1 MFRFRG
7 LSGWA
12 NILVTGGS
20 RGIGAA
26 IAKKFAEQG
35 DTVYIT
41 YCKSK
46 EAAQALEQ
54 QYGIHPIFA
63 DFREDFGALKAGKAI
78 AEQIGTID
86 TLVNNAA
93 ISVVDVFQCVSEED
107 CTALYR
113 VNLFGTVDMTR
124 AILPTMLQQHAGNI
138 INITSVWGQTG
149 ASCEVDYS
157 VTKGGIIA
165 FTKALAKEVAL
176 SGIRVNA
183 VSPGVIDTEMNA
195 HLSEEDRKELAE
207 ETPLQRIGK
216 PEEVADAVLFLA
228 SERAA
233 FITGQVLPVN
243 GGFFI

>member
-1 MFRFRG
+1 M
-7 LSGWA
+7 A

-54 QYGIHPIFA
+54 QHGIYPIFA
-63 DFREDFGALKAGKAI
+63 DFREERGAFKSGKAI
-78 AEQIGTID
+78 AEQIGAID

-93 ISVVDVFQCVSEED
+93 ISVVDVFQCVSEKD

-113 VNLFGTVDMTR
+113 INLFGTVDMTR

-165 FTKALAKEVAL
+165 FTKALAKEVAP

-216 PEEVADAVLFLA
+216 PEEIADAVLFLA

>member
-1 MFRFRG
+1 M
-7 LSGWA
+7 A

-124 AILPTMLQQHAGNI
+124 AILPTMLQQHTGNI

-165 FTKALAKEVAL
+165 FTKALAIEVAL

-195 HLSEEDRKELAE
+195 HLSEEDRQELAE

>member
-1 MFRFRG
+1 M
-7 LSGWA
+7 A

-63 DFREDFGALKAGKAI
+63 DFREERGAFKSGKAI

-165 FTKALAKEVAL
+165 FTKALAKEVAP
-176 SGIRVNA
+176 S
-183 VSPGVIDTEMNA
+183 GVIDTEMNA

-216 PEEVADAVLFLA
+216 PEEIADAVLFLA

>member
-1 MFRFRG
+1 M
-7 LSGWA
+7 A

-46 EAAQALEQ
+46 EAAQALQQ

-124 AILPTMLQQHAGNI
+124 AILPTMLQQHTGNI

-195 HLSEEDRKELAE
+195 HLSEEDRQELAE

>member
-1 MFRFRG
+1 M
-7 LSGWA
+7 A

-63 DFREDFGALKAGKAI
+63 DFREDFGALKVGKAI

-93 ISVVDVFQCVSEED
+93 VSVVDVFQCVSEED

-113 VNLFGTVDMTR
+113 VNLFGTVNMTR

-165 FTKALAKEVAL
+165 FTKALAKEVAP

-183 VSPGVIDTEMNA
+183 VAPGVIDTEMNA
-195 HLSEEDRKELAE
+195 HLSEEDRQELAE

-216 PEEVADAVLFLA
+216 PEEIADAVLFLA

-233 FITGQVLPVN
+233 FITGQILPVN

>member
-1 MFRFRG
+1 M
-7 LSGWA
+7 A

-46 EAAQALEQ
+46 EAAQAVEQ

-124 AILPTMLQQHAGNI
+124 AILPTMLQQHTGNI

-195 HLSEEDRKELAE
+195 HLSEEDRQELAE

-233 FITGQVLPVN
+233 FITGQILPGN

>member
-1 MFRFRG
+1 M
-7 LSGWA
+7 A

-46 EAAQALEQ
+46 EAAQVLEQ

-157 VTKGGIIA
+157 VTKGCIIA
-165 FTKALAKEVAL
+165 FTKALAKEVAP

-216 PEEVADAVLFLA
+216 PEEIADAVLFLA

>member
-1 MFRFRG
+1 M
-7 LSGWA
+7 A

-46 EAAQALEQ
+46 EAAQVLEQ

-165 FTKALAKEVAL
+165 FTKALAKEVAP

>member
-1 MFRFRG
+1 M
-7 LSGWA
+7 A

-93 ISVVDVFQCVSEED
+93 VSVVDVFQ
-107 CTALYR
+107 
-113 VNLFGTVDMTR
+113 
-124 AILPTMLQQHAGNI
+124 
-138 INITSVWGQTG
+138 
-149 ASCEVDYS
+149 
-157 VTKGGIIA
+157 
-165 FTKALAKEVAL
+165 
-176 SGIRVNA
+176 
-183 VSPGVIDTEMNA
+183 
-195 HLSEEDRKELAE
+195 
-207 ETPLQRIGK
+207 
-216 PEEVADAVLFLA
+216 
-228 SERAA
+228 
-233 FITGQVLPVN
+233 
-243 GGFFI
+243 

>member
-1 MFRFRG
+1 M
-7 LSGWA
+7 A

-20 RGIGAA
+20 RGIGAV

-54 QYGIHPIFA
+54 QYGIHSIFA
-63 DFREDFGALKAGKAI
+63 DFREERGAFKSGKAI

-165 FTKALAKEVAL
+165 FTKALAKEVAP

-216 PEEVADAVLFLA
+216 PEEIADAVLFLA

>member
-1 MFRFRG
+1 
-7 LSGWA
+7 
-12 NILVTGGS
+12 
-20 RGIGAA
+20 
-26 IAKKFAEQG
+26 
-35 DTVYIT
+35 
-41 YCKSK
+41 
-46 EAAQALEQ
+46 
-54 QYGIHPIFA
+54 
-63 DFREDFGALKAGKAI
+63 
-78 AEQIGTID
+78 
-86 TLVNNAA
+86 
-93 ISVVDVFQCVSEED
+93 
-107 CTALYR
+107 
-113 VNLFGTVDMTR
+113 MTR

-165 FTKALAKEVAL
+165 FTKALAKEVAP

-183 VSPGVIDTEMNA
+183 VSPGVIDT
-195 HLSEEDRKELAE
+195 EEDRKELAE

-216 PEEVADAVLFLA
+216 PEEIADAVLFLA

>member
-1 MFRFRG
+1 M
-7 LSGWA
+7 A

-54 QYGIHPIFA
+54 QYDIHPIFA

-124 AILPTMLQQHAGNI
+124 AILPTMLQQHTGNI

-195 HLSEEDRKELAE
+195 HLSEEDRQELAE

-233 FITGQVLPVN
+233 FITGQILPVN

>member
-1 MFRFRG
+1 MDAARG
-7 LSGWA
+7 FMIDYEDKPESL
-12 NILVTGGS
+12 
-20 RGIGAA
+20 R
-26 IAKKFAEQG
+26 AK
-35 DTVYIT
+35 
-41 YCKSK
+41 
-46 EAAQALEQ
+46 
-54 QYGIHPIFA
+54 
-63 DFREDFGALKAGKAI
+63 GKAI

-165 FTKALAKEVAL
+165 FTKALAKEVAP

-216 PEEVADAVLFLA
+216 PEEIADAVLFLA

-233 FITGQVLPVN
+233 FITGQVFYSRAIILHLRAKCVL
-243 GGFFI
+243 IILYVCYHTQSYYAI

>member
-1 MFRFRG
+1 M
-7 LSGWA
+7 A

-124 AILPTMLQQHAGNI
+124 AILPTMLQQHTGNI

-195 HLSEEDRKELAE
+195 HLSEEDRQELAE

-233 FITGQVLPVN
+233 FITGQILPVN

>member
-1 MFRFRG
+1 M
-7 LSGWA
+7 A
-12 NILVTGGS
+12 NILITGGS
-20 RGIGAA
+20 QGIGAA
-26 IAKKFAEQG
+26 IAKKFVKQG

-46 EAAQALEQ
+46 AAAQELEQ
-54 QYGIHPIFA
+54 RYGIHPIFA
-63 DFREDFGALKAGKAI
+63 DFREDKGALKAGKAI
-78 AEQIGTID
+78 AKQMGVID

-93 ISVVDVFQCVSEED
+93 VSVVDVFQCVSEED
-107 CTALYR
+107 STALYR

-165 FTKALAKEVAL
+165 FTKALAKEVAP

-216 PEEVADAVLFLA
+216 PEEVADAVAFLA
-228 SERAA
+228 SEQAA

>member
-1 MFRFRG
+1 M
-7 LSGWA
+7 A

-93 ISVVDVFQCVSEED
+93 VSVVDVFQCVSEED

-124 AILPTMLQQHAGNI
+124 AILPTMLQQHTGNI

-195 HLSEEDRKELAE
+195 HLSEEDRQELAE

>member
-1 MFRFRG
+1 M
-7 LSGWA
+7 A

-46 EAAQALEQ
+46 EAAEALEQ

-93 ISVVDVFQCVSEED
+93 VSVVDVFQCVSEED

-124 AILPTMLQQHAGNI
+124 AILPTMLQQHTGNI

-195 HLSEEDRKELAE
+195 HLSEEDRQELAE

>member
-1 MFRFRG
+1 M
-7 LSGWA
+7 A

-46 EAAQALEQ
+46 EAAQVLEQ

-93 ISVVDVFQCVSEED
+93 ISVIDVFQCVSEED

-165 FTKALAKEVAL
+165 FTKALAKEVAP

-216 PEEVADAVLFLA
+216 PEEIADAVLFLA

>member
-1 MFRFRG
+1 M
-7 LSGWA
+7 A

-107 CTALYR
+107 CTDLYR

-124 AILPTMLQQHAGNI
+124 AILPTMLQQHTGNI

-195 HLSEEDRKELAE
+195 HLSEEDRQELAE

>member
-1 MFRFRG
+1 M
-7 LSGWA
+7 A

-124 AILPTMLQQHAGNI
+124 AILPTMLQQHTGNI
-138 INITSVWGQTG
+138 INITSVWGQTSSILRSG
-149 ASCEVDYS
+149 LFRDEGRHHCLY
-157 VTKGGIIA
+157 KG
-165 FTKALAKEVAL
+165 
-176 SGIRVNA
+176 
-183 VSPGVIDTEMNA
+183 
-195 HLSEEDRKELAE
+195 
-207 ETPLQRIGK
+207 IGK
-216 PEEVADAVLFLA
+216 RSCSVWDSGQCRF
-228 SERAA
+228 
-233 FITGQVLPVN
+233 TGCH
-243 GGFFI
+243 

>member
-1 MFRFRG
+1 M
-7 LSGWA
+7 A

-46 EAAQALEQ
+46 EAAQVLEQ

-195 HLSEEDRKELAE
+195 HLSEEDRQELAE

>member
-1 MFRFRG
+1 M
-7 LSGWA
+7 A

-46 EAAQALEQ
+46 EAAQVLEQ
-54 QYGIHPIFA
+54 QYGIHAIFA
-63 DFREDFGALKAGKAI
+63 DFREERGAFKSGKAI

-165 FTKALAKEVAL
+165 FTKALAKEVAP

-216 PEEVADAVLFLA
+216 PEEIADAVLFLA

>member
-1 MFRFRG
+1 MASELRLQRNLQNKGIRF
-7 LSGWA
+7 
-12 NILVTGGS
+12 ILRIAS
-20 RGIGAA
+20 R
-26 IAKKFAEQG
+26 KKLHRRWNSSMAF
-35 DTVYIT
+35 IRF
-41 YCKSK
+41 
-46 EAAQALEQ
+46 LL
-54 QYGIHPIFA
+54 IFGKI
-63 DFREDFGALKAGKAI
+63 FGALKAGKAI

-93 ISVVDVFQCVSEED
+93 VSVVDVFQCVSEED

-124 AILPTMLQQHAGNI
+124 AILPTMLQQHTGNI

-195 HLSEEDRKELAE
+195 HLSEEDRQELAE

>member
-1 MFRFRG
+1 M
-7 LSGWA
+7 A

-46 EAAQALEQ
+46 EAAQAVEQ

-113 VNLFGTVDMTR
+113 VSLFGTVDMTR
-124 AILPTMLQQHAGNI
+124 AILPTMLQQHTGNI

-165 FTKALAKEVAL
+165 FTKALAKEGAL

-195 HLSEEDRKELAE
+195 HLSEEDRQELAE

-233 FITGQVLPVN
+233 FITGQILPGN

>member
-1 MFRFRG
+1 M
-7 LSGWA
+7 A

-124 AILPTMLQQHAGNI
+124 AILPTMLQQHTGNI

-183 VSPGVIDTEMNA
+183 VSPGVIDTEMNV
-195 HLSEEDRKELAE
+195 HLSEEDRQELAE

>member
-1 MFRFRG
+1 M
-7 LSGWA
+7 A

-54 QYGIHPIFA
+54 QYGIRPIFA
-63 DFREDFGALKAGKAI
+63 DLREDFGALKAGKAI

-93 ISVVDVFQCVSEED
+93 VSVVDVFQCVSEED

-124 AILPTMLQQHAGNI
+124 AISPTMLQQHAGNI

-195 HLSEEDRKELAE
+195 HLSEEDRQELAE

>member
-1 MFRFRG
+1 M
-7 LSGWA
+7 A

-93 ISVVDVFQCVSEED
+93 VSVVDVFQCVSEED

-124 AILPTMLQQHAGNI
+124 AILPTMLQQHTGNI

-195 HLSEEDRKELAE
+195 HLSEEDRQGLAE

>member
-1 MFRFRG
+1 M
-7 LSGWA
+7 A

-20 RGIGAA
+20 RCIGAA

-46 EAAQALEQ
+46 EAAQVLEQ

-165 FTKALAKEVAL
+165 FTKALAKEVAP

-216 PEEVADAVLFLA
+216 PEEIADAVLFLA

>member
-1 MFRFRG
+1 M
-7 LSGWA
+7 A

-26 IAKKFAEQG
+26 SAKKFAEQG

-165 FTKALAKEVAL
+165 FTKALAKEVAP

-216 PEEVADAVLFLA
+216 PEEIADAVLFLA

>member
-1 MFRFRG
+1 M
-7 LSGWA
+7 A

-20 RGIGAA
+20 RGIGAV

-46 EAAQALEQ
+46 EAAQVLEQ

-165 FTKALAKEVAL
+165 FTKALAKEVAP

-216 PEEVADAVLFLA
+216 PEEIADAVLFLA

>member
-1 MFRFRG
+1 M
-7 LSGWA
+7 A
-12 NILVTGGS
+12 KVLVTGGS

-63 DFREDFGALKAGKAI
+63 DFREDLGALNAGKAI
-78 AEQIGTID
+78 VEQVGTID

-93 ISVVDVFQCVSEED
+93 VSVVDVFQCVSEED

-195 HLSEEDRKELAE
+195 HLSEEDRQELAE

-233 FITGQVLPVN
+233 FITGQILPVN

>member
-1 MFRFRG
+1 M
-7 LSGWA
+7 A
-12 NILVTGGS
+12 NILVTGVS

-124 AILPTMLQQHAGNI
+124 AILPTMLQQHTGNI

-195 HLSEEDRKELAE
+195 HLSEEDRQELAE

>member
-1 MFRFRG
+1 M
-7 LSGWA
+7 A

-63 DFREDFGALKAGKAI
+63 DFREDCGALKAGKAI

-124 AILPTMLQQHAGNI
+124 AILPTMLQQHTGNI

-195 HLSEEDRKELAE
+195 HLSEEDRQELAE

>member
-1 MFRFRG
+1 M
-7 LSGWA
+7 A
-12 NILVTGGS
+12 KVLVTGGS

-46 EAAQALEQ
+46 EAAQSLEQ

-63 DFREDFGALKAGKAI
+63 DFREDLGALNAGKAI
-78 AEQIGTID
+78 VEQVGTID

-93 ISVVDVFQCVSEED
+93 VSVVDVFQCVSEED

-165 FTKALAKEVAL
+165 FTKALAKEVAP

-216 PEEVADAVLFLA
+216 PEEIADAVLFLA

-233 FITGQVLPVN
+233 FITGQILPVN

>member
-1 MFRFRG
+1 M
-7 LSGWA
+7 A

-63 DFREDFGALKAGKAI
+63 DFREERGAFKSGKAI

-165 FTKALAKEVAL
+165 FTKALAKE
-176 SGIRVNA
+176 
-183 VSPGVIDTEMNA
+183 
-195 HLSEEDRKELAE
+195 LAE

-216 PEEVADAVLFLA
+216 PEEIADAVLFLA

>member
-1 MFRFRG
+1 M
-7 LSGWA
+7 A

-46 EAAQALEQ
+46 EAAQVLEQ

-63 DFREDFGALKAGKAI
+63 DFREERGTFKSGKAI

-165 FTKALAKEVAL
+165 FTKALAKEVAP

-216 PEEVADAVLFLA
+216 PEEIADAVLFLA

>member
-1 MFRFRG
+1 M
-7 LSGWA
+7 A

-46 EAAQALEQ
+46 EAAQVLEQ

-63 DFREDFGALKAGKAI
+63 DFREERGAFKSGKAI

-165 FTKALAKEVAL
+165 FTKALAKEVAP

-183 VSPGVIDTEMNA
+183 VSPGVIDTEMNERNLPKK
-195 HLSEEDRKELAE
+195 HHCSGLESRRK
-207 ETPLQRIGK
+207 LQMLCFSWHRNEQRLLQGR
-216 PEEVADAVLFLA
+216 FCQ
-228 SERAA
+228 S
-233 FITGQVLPVN
+233 TGDFSSNKQYCSQ
-243 GGFFI
+243 